1 MIKQP
6 QQEKPNTQLR
16 QHLPNQFL
24 NIVARLFYKFKGV
37 NIFGRPIIYINAS
50 LLRYPKN
57 IYIND
62 EVVIKSGSHICPCNI
77 DAKISIGERTTVGF
91 NAFIYA
97 SSKISIGSDCMIAP
111 FVYLVDSDHGTKLGI
126 NMNLQKNVSKPITI
140 GNDVWIGANAI
151 ILSGVNI
158 GDGAVIAAGSVV
170 SGNVDANSIVGGAPA
185 KLIKYRT

>member
-6 QQEKPNTQLR
+6 SQEEPNKQLR
-16 QHLPNQFL
+16 QYLPNKIL
-24 NIVARLFYKFKGV
+24 NTIVRLFHKLKGV
-37 NIFGRPIIYINAS
+37 NISGKPIIYLNAS
-50 LLRYPKN
+50 LLRHPKN

-77 DAKISIGERTTVGF
+77 NAKISIGERTTVGF
-91 NAFIYA
+91 NTFIYA

-111 FVYLVDSDHGTKLGI
+111 FVYLVDSDHGTKLGV
-126 NMNLQKNVSKPITI
+126 NMNLQKNVSRSITI

-158 GDGAVIAAGSVV
+158 ADGAIVAAGSVV
-170 SGNVDANSIVGGAPA
+170 SSNVDTNSIVGGTPA